1 MGAPRTQEETM
12 RMRRRLALVMAI
24 AMLAVAVGAVT
35 ASADV
40 ERYQYEK
47 STYLLD
53 LDLGTHFYHEY
64 TATLNESTSEYEYTG
79 SYLGNTLP
87 GSALFAEAVSDW
99 LDEDPTISFRS
110 DYLDGDGELTG
121 YWFEFAGTVADVDV
135 WTGSGTSS
143 TGQEFTDKMT
153 LTKTDSERSD
163 YNHGQYVKDAEDKKA
178 AAHSLIGMPVQSQK
192 KSK

>member
-12 RMRRRLALVMAI
+12 RMRNRLALVMAI
-24 AMLAVAVGAVT
+24 AMLAVAVGAVS

-40 ERYQYEK
+40 DRYQFEE

-53 LDLGTHFYHEY
+53 LELGTTHYYHEY

-79 SYLGNTLP
+79 SYLGTTLP
-87 GSALFAEAVSDW
+87 GSFQFSEAVSNWVD
-99 LDEDPTISFRS
+99 DDTTISFRS
-110 DYLDGDGELTG
+110 DYLDGSG
-121 YWFEFAGTVADVDV
+121 YWFEFAGTFDGVDA
-135 WTGSGTSS
+135 WPGSGSS
-143 TGQEFTDKMT
+143 SDGQEFVDNMT

-163 YNHGQYVKDAEDKKA
+163 YNHGQYVKAAEDKKA

-192 KSK
+192 KNK